1 MQKLI
6 SLFIA
11 LVVSG
16 YALAGKR
23 RPVRLGHY
31 DHRVT
36 NANLKRFPLRVPV
49 DVCQEENVLHL
60 DSDGDCAFTLC
71 FLDADNE
78 VLVEKYLVGD
88 CNNVEIPVGAT
99 AVVLYVGESA
109 FIGMLY

>member
-36 NANLKRFPLRVPV
+36 NTNLKRFPLRVPV

-60 DSDGDCAFTLC
+60 DSKGELVFTLR
-71 FLDADNE
+71 FLDDNNE
-78 VLVEKYLVGD
+78 VIAEMYLVGD
-88 CNNVEIPVGAT
+88 CNDVEIPVGAT

>member
-1 MQKLI
+1 MKKLV

-36 NANLKRFPLRVPV
+36 NTNLKRFPLQTPF

-60 DSDGDCAFTLC
+60 ESNGEFVFTLR
-71 FLDADNE
+71 FLDANNE
-78 VLVEKYLVGD
+78 VLEEKYLVGD
-88 CNNVEIPVGAT
+88 RNSVEIPTGAT

-109 FIGMLY
+109 FMGMLY